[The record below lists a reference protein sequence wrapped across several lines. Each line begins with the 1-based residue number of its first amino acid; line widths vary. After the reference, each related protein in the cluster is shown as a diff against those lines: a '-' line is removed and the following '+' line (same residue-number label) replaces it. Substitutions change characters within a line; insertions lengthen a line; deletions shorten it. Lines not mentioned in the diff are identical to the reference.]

1 MKAIIHR
8 EIESYFTTMVGY
20 IFMAV
25 CMLVCGV
32 FFTGSNIIGGSASFT
47 GVVSSV
53 SYAFILITPILT
65 MRSFAEERKTKADQL
80 LLTAP
85 VSVTKIVAG
94 KFVSAMTVMLITLA
108 VTLVFPI
115 SLYIFGNPFWGEI
128 LLGYIGLI
136 LLGCTFITI
145 GLFISS
151 VTENQL
157 TASIITLGILFLLW
171 LSDSLIPSLS
181 NETLYKILTTLSLY
195 SQFSSFTTGVL
206 SIAAV
211 IYFLSLSFL
220 FLFLTVKSVERR
232 RWSKG

>member
-1 MKAIIHR
+1 MKAIIQR
-8 EIESYFTTMVGY
+8 EVESYFTTMVGY
-20 IFMAV
+20 IFMAI

-32 FFTGSNIIGGSASFT
+32 FFTDSNIIGGSASFA

-65 MRSFAEERKTKADQL
+65 MRSFAEERKTKSDQL

-85 VSVTKIVAG
+85 VSVTKIVVS
-94 KFVSAMTVMLITLA
+94 KFVSAMSVLLMTLV

-115 SLYIFGNPFWGEI
+115 SLYIFGSPYWGEI
-128 LLGYIGLI
+128 LLGYIGMI
-136 LLGCTFITI
+136 FLGGTFITI

-151 VTENQL
+151 ITESQL
-157 TASIITLGILFLLW
+157 TACIVTLGILFLLW

-181 NETLYKILTTLSLY
+181 NETLYTILSSLSLY

-206 SIAAV
+206 NIAAV